1 MHPNNLT
8 SAAIAEEFVCLDDPE
23 SGLSGV
29 IVLNST
35 RLGPAAGGCR
45 FWRYETAA
53 EVAYDAMRLAEGMSY
68 KNALADL
75 TVSKLEPINKEMRR
89 LLGDPGEIDNILR
102 SGAQKARAIATPIM
116 DEVKKR
122 VGFIA

>member
-35 RLGPAAGGCR
+35 RLGPAAGG
-45 FWRYETAA
+45 AA
-53 EVAYDAMRLAEGMSY
+53 SGDMRQQ
-68 KNALADL
+68 
-75 TVSKLEPINKEMRR
+75 
-89 LLGDPGEIDNILR
+89 
-102 SGAQKARAIATPIM
+102 QK
-116 DEVKKR
+116 
-122 VGFIA
+122 